1 MFGHQIKD
9 IEDMTLEASKTANVE
24 QSIHEHVEFD
34 AVHMDAKD
42 DCCLVAVAHD
52 EAKDSVLAHEL
63 PESASVADSQT
74 KPSCDAL
81 AAALA
86 LSFVQDHAVVTADDA
101 LDAAAPSHVLNAGFF
116 ASELNGSMDG
126 IELIGALACD
136 DAAHI
141 VDVSACLSD
150 IASAKLCFNVPLC
163 DNDEASDITDA
174 KSKLAQEWL
183 NHSEAEISKVIMP
196 KCCQT
201 IWNTTKHDGSTY
213 YDAFGVGVASL
224 NSLALD
230 DRAVGLDI
238 SALISTQ
245 EPSAGVADTQN
256 ADAQAL
262 QGSCVALDTT
272 TLAKSNV
279 LLSSDDSTA
288 AEDDAYAFAYS
299 DADAEICDADAD
311 ADDDALSLVE
321 VDSIHLSDGDGAAS
335 NNGCDEPI
343 ANAVAESDALAAVA
357 ANAANAVNVAN
368 VAANESQVLSNGA
381 SVAAVKSA
389 SDAVSSFASSAS
401 VVYGS
406 ADACADT
413 DAVEVDCC
421 GVALDVVAA
430 ALSHASHEGSDIC
443 GLTINGCAKIW
454 SESNSYFFER
464 GSNLGSLETMSVGER
479 LDYLL
484 DSFSYDIDPYSIK
497 ALDSAIALVHNR
509 RSMMRSCEESNY
521 VLLKNL
527 GLSYVEIQDLLSV
540 LHLEENYS
548 TGAYLLGVCD
558 DELEFKEALKPYSL
572 DTLITDPEFEKA
584 MLDKLLLWN
593 KADERQLNKNAR
605 LQTTINKIYSAMDRR
620 CGGRFKLR
628 DQRFIAEMAIIFL
641 SFAHDISKIRTD
653 LDIRAANGLKYEPYQ
668 SLTDFIA
675 ETKTPYLLLRHL
687 LGRKDDHHKIGLSYG
702 VDMLARYCYNT
713 EKLVSQLFDI
723 RMEINDF
730 SSPLAEIVI
739 KKGDRGSCC
748 TAATT
753 LSSNA
758 EMLRVMAKESA
769 AMRLRISQLNA
780 ILQADIEDNVNLLR
794 DRTFERLIKANPIPE
809 LQLNSVADLSTEN
822 GTAASSVDGI
832 QGSANGAST
841 PSIANASKD
850 AAILAA
856 SESNA
861 FTAAAN
867 DADYDADEAKSKDS
881 GSECLDDGACADAH
895 ADTHDDT
902 GADAISDT
910 DSGSDEAADG
920 NCVFHAPKNFSCLK
934 EMERRQ
940 RYGNCLFTNL
950 NKEPQR
956 TICTLSSLM
965 YASAL
970 AEYERRIHSV
980 NETYSDIYVSDNTMY
995 ISTSSRAH
1003 ASLLFGMNLLTYQDL
1018 QTSLEWD
1025 GKLVHEIIVRN
1036 GLSFRRG
1043 HNYHLTECDGNTVI
1057 FRGFTLRVDEQPIY
1071 PQLKVRQLAN
1081 NDTLL
1086 NQLVGSIALYI
1097 AARHEQQ
1104 NYLIEHRKMLLRIFE
1119 LMAALSRRERV
1130 RLLARLDDVSY
1141 ERYKLLERSLNI
1153 FESINLVSTQKI
1165 AASLH
1170 ANDPLAKAIEQG
1182 PQHLLDLMRKYP
1194 VNNQCATEAM
1204 AGNASLNSFGT
1215 AATAADTNTANL
1227 CCKQANAS
1235 ASNAANASASKRLDT
1250 PTNNAANSANRANGD
1265 CATWSMAEAIEH
1277 GGVDAGSLKSA
1288 WFELINEYE
1297 QRCMGVDIPAL
1308 VQAFNLERKSLAVNS
1323 TEAVVFR
1330 EMLGLGVAIM
1340 IGASHADDDIFKASK
1355 RHVVTGGFDYRNM
1368 KMRGLSLIELENS
1381 HLKDFD
1387 PLKIPNYMD
1396 YELKPSRMVING
1408 CTLSDVLHSAEHYKQ
1423 QVIVTFENGSK
1434 ALNDVLCSRQS
1445 KAKKLKKQFEQCPV

>member
-9 IEDMTLEASKTANVE
+9 IEDKTLESSKTANVE
-24 QSIHEHVEFD
+24 QSIHEHVQFD
-34 AVHMDAKD
+34 AVQMDAKD
-42 DCCLVAVAHD
+42 DGCLVAVAHD
-52 EAKDSVLAHEL
+52 EAKDSVLDHKL
-63 PESASVADSQT
+63 PVAACVADSQT

-81 AAALA
+81 AAAHA
-86 LSFVQDHAVVTADDA
+86 LSFVQDPDVVSADDA
-101 LDAAAPSHVLNAGFF
+101 VDAAVPSQVLSAGFF
-116 ASELNGSMDG
+116 ATELNCSMES
-126 IELIGALACD
+126 IELIDALAAD
-136 DAAHI
+136 DDSVLV

-150 IASAKLCFNVPLC
+150 IASAKLCFDVRLS
-163 DNDEASDITDA
+163 DNDEASDISDA

-183 NHSEAEISKVIMP
+183 NHSEAEISKVMMP
-196 KCCQT
+196 KCSET
-201 IWNTTKHDGSTY
+201 IWNTTQHDVNTCD
-213 YDAFGVGVASL
+213 DAFGVGVASL
-224 NSLALD
+224 TSLALD

-238 SALISTQ
+238 STLLSTQ
-245 EPSAGVADTQN
+245 EPCAGAADTQN
-256 ADAQAL
+256 TYAQSLEGTCLSSDA
-262 QGSCVALDTT
+262 T
-272 TLAKSNV
+272 TLATSNA
-279 LLSSDDSTA
+279 LRSSDDSTA
-288 AEDDAYAFAYS
+288 AEDDAYAYS
-299 DADAEICDADAD
+299 DADADICGA
-311 ADDDALSLVE
+311 DDALALVE
-321 VDSIHLSDGDGAAS
+321 VDSIHLSDGDGVAS
-335 NNGCDEPI
+335 NNGCDEPVAHAVGECDTLVAMA
-343 ANAVAESDALAAVA
+343 ANE
-357 ANAANAVNVAN
+357 ANAANAINVAN
-368 VAANESQVLSNGA
+368 VAANESEILSDG
-381 SVAAVKSA
+381 AAVTLVQAA
-389 SDAVSSFASSAS
+389 SDAVSSFGSSAA
-401 VVYGS
+401 VGGS
-406 ADACADT
+406 ADAGADT

-443 GLTINGCAKIW
+443 GLSINGCAKIW

-464 GSNLGSLETMSVGER
+464 GSNLDSLETMSVGER

-484 DSFSYDIDPYSIK
+484 DSFSYEIDPYSIK
-497 ALDSAIALVHNR
+497 ALDSAIALVNNR

-527 GLSYVEIQDLLSV
+527 GLSDVEIQDLLSV

-822 GTAASSVDGI
+822 GTAASLVDGI
-832 QGSANGAST
+832 QGSANSVST
-841 PSIANASKD
+841 PSGANASDD
-850 AAILAA
+850 ASSLDA
-856 SESNA
+856 SESKN
-861 FTAAAN
+861 FTAAAG
-867 DADYDADEAKSKDS
+867 DGDADEAKSQDS
-881 GSECLDDGACADAH
+881 SSECLDDGACADAH

-910 DSGSDEAADG
+910 DSGADEAVDG
-920 NCVFHAPKNFSCLK
+920 NCVLHAPKSFSCLK

-1043 HNYHLTECDGNTVI
+1043 HNYHLTECEGNTVI

-1153 FESINLVSTQKI
+1153 FESISLVSTQKI

-1182 PQHLLDLMRKYP
+1182 PQHMLELMRKYP
-1194 VNNQCATEAM
+1194 VDDQCTIDSM
-1204 AGNASLNSFGT
+1204 AGNASLNSFGSAT
-1215 AATAADTNTANL
+1215 TAADTNTANL
-1227 CCKQANAS
+1227 S
-1235 ASNAANASASKRLDT
+1235 SNAANASASASASAS
-1250 PTNNAANSANRANGD
+1250 NAANAANSANRANGD
-1265 CATWSMAEAIEH
+1265 GATGSMVDAIEQ
-1277 GGVDAGSLKSA
+1277 GCGDAGRLKSA

-1308 VQAFNLERKSLAVNS
+1308 VQAFNLDRKSIAVNS

-1330 EMLGLGVAIM
+1330 EVLGLGVAIM

-1368 KMRGLSLIELENS
+1368 KMRGLRLIELENS

-1387 PLKIPNYMD
+1387 PLNLPNYMD

-1423 QVIVTFENGSK
+1423 QVTVTFENGSK

-1445 KAKKLKKQFEQCPV
+1445 KAKKLKKQLEQCPV

>member
-1 MFGHQIKD
+1 MFGHQIKV
-9 IEDMTLEASKTANVE
+9 IEDMTLEASKSANVE
-24 QSIHEHVEFD
+24 QSIREHVQFD
-34 AVHMDAKD
+34 AMKMDAKD
-42 DCCLVAVAHD
+42 DACLVAVAHD
-52 EAKDSVLAHEL
+52 EAKDSVLDHEQS
-63 PESASVADSQT
+63 ESACVADSQA
-74 KPSCDAL
+74 KLCCDAL
-81 AAALA
+81 AAAHDLTFA
-86 LSFVQDHAVVTADDA
+86 QAPDVMSADDA
-101 LDAAAPSHVLNAGFF
+101 LDDTVHSHVLSAGFF
-116 ASELNGSMDG
+116 ATELNGSMEG
-126 IELIGALACD
+126 IELIDALAAD
-136 DAAHI
+136 DDSLRV

-150 IASAKLCFNVPLC
+150 IASAKLCFDVLPHE
-163 DNDEASDITDA
+163 NDAAIDATDA
-174 KSKLAQEWL
+174 KAKLAQEWL
-183 NHSEAEISKVIMP
+183 NHNMAEISQVMMP
-196 KCCQT
+196 KRGET
-201 IWNTTKHDGSTY
+201 IWNTTQHDGNTY

-224 NSLALD
+224 TSLALD

-245 EPSAGVADTQN
+245 EPSAGAADTQN
-256 ADAQAL
+256 TDAQTLEGTCLA
-262 QGSCVALDTT
+262 SYAT
-272 TLAKSNV
+272 TLATSNE

-299 DADAEICDADAD
+299 DANADVCDAT
-311 ADDDALSLVE
+311 DALALVE

-335 NNGCDEPI
+335 NYGRNEPV

-368 VAANESQVLSNGA
+368 VAANESVMLSDGA
-381 SVAAVKSA
+381 AVAAVKA
-389 SDAVSSFASSAS
+389 AYEAVSAASSAA
-401 VVYGS
+401 VCGS
-406 ADACADT
+406 ADAGADTDT

-464 GSNLGSLETMSVGER
+464 GSNLSSLETMSVGER

-484 DSFSYDIDPYSIK
+484 DNFSYEIDPYSIK
-497 ALDSAIALVHNR
+497 ALDSATALAHNR

-527 GLSYVEIQDLLSV
+527 GLSDVEIQDLLSV

-809 LQLNSVADLSTEN
+809 LQLNSVADLSTEI
-822 GTAASSVDGI
+822 GTSASSLDGI
-832 QGSANGAST
+832 QACANGAST
-841 PSIANASKD
+841 PSSANANKD
-850 AAILAA
+850 APILAV
-856 SESNA
+856 SESNT
-861 FTAAAN
+861 FTAAAG
-867 DADYDADEAKSKDS
+867 DADADAVEAKSKDS
-881 GSECLDDGACADAH
+881 DSECFDDGTCADAC

-902 GADAISDT
+902 GADSVSDT
-910 DSGSDEAADG
+910 DSGADEAADG
-920 NCVFHAPKNFSCLK
+920 NCVLHAPKSFSCLK
-934 EMERRQ
+934 EMQRRQ

-1043 HNYHLTECDGNTVI
+1043 HNYHLTECEGNTVI

-1165 AASLH
+1165 AASLN

-1182 PQHLLDLMRKYP
+1182 PQHMLELMDKYP
-1194 VNNQCATEAM
+1194 VDNHCAIEAM
-1204 AGNASLNSFGT
+1204 TGNASINSFGT
-1215 AATAADTNTANL
+1215 ATTAADTNTANL
-1227 CCKQANAS
+1227 S
-1235 ASNAANASASKRLDT
+1235 SNAANASASASGSASASAC
-1250 PTNNAANSANRANGD
+1250 NAANAANGANRANSDG
-1265 CATWSMAEAIEH
+1265 ATCSMAEAIEH
-1277 GGVDAGSLKSA
+1277 GCVDDSSLKSA
-1288 WFELINEYE
+1288 WFELVNEYE

-1308 VQAFNLERKSLAVNS
+1308 VQAFNLERKSIAVNS

-1330 EMLGLGVAIM
+1330 EVLGLGVAIM

-1387 PLKIPNYMD
+1387 PLNLPNYMD

-1445 KAKKLKKQFEQCPV
+1445 KAKKLKKQLEQCPV

>member
-1 MFGHQIKD
+1 MLGHQIKD
-9 IEDMTLEASKTANVE
+9 IEDKTLEASKTANVE
-24 QSIHEHVEFD
+24 QSIHEHVQFD
-34 AVHMDAKD
+34 AMKMDAKD
-42 DCCLVAVAHD
+42 DGCLVTVAHD
-52 EAKDSVLAHEL
+52 EAKDSVLDHEL
-63 PESASVADSQT
+63 PEAACVAESQT
-74 KPSCDAL
+74 KPSRDSFTAAQAL
-81 AAALA
+81 TF
-86 LSFVQDHAVVTADDA
+86 SKDPAVVTADDA
-101 LDAAAPSHVLNAGFF
+101 VDAAVPSHVLSAGFF
-116 ASELNGSMDG
+116 ASELNGCMDG
-126 IELIGALACD
+126 IERIGSLAGD
-136 DAAHI
+136 DAACV

-150 IASAKLCFNVPLC
+150 IASAKLCIDVLPR
-163 DNDEASDITDA
+163 DNDEASGITDA
-174 KSKLAQEWL
+174 KSKLTQEWL
-183 NHSEAEISKVIMP
+183 NHSEAEISKVMMP
-196 KCCQT
+196 KCSET
-201 IWNTTKHDGSTY
+201 IWNTTQHDVNTCD
-213 YDAFGVGVASL
+213 DAFGVGAASL
-224 NSLALD
+224 TSLALD

-245 EPSAGVADTQN
+245 EPSAGVADTDN
-256 ADAQAL
+256 AAAQAPEDT
-262 QGSCVALDTT
+262 CVSSDTT
-272 TLAKSNV
+272 SLVTRAA
-279 LLSSDDSTA
+279 LLSSDDNA
-288 AEDDAYAFAYS
+288 ATEDDAYAYS
-299 DADAEICDADAD
+299 DADADICDAN
-311 ADDDALSLVE
+311 DALAWVE
-321 VDSIHLSDGDGAAS
+321 VDSIHLTYGDGVAS
-335 NNGCDEPI
+335 NNGCDEHV
-343 ANAVAESDALAAVA
+343 AHAVGECYALAAVA
-357 ANAANAVNVAN
+357 ANASNAANAVNVAH
-368 VAANESQVLSNGA
+368 VAANESEVLSDG
-381 SVAAVKSA
+381 AAVAVIKDA
-389 SDAVSSFASSAS
+389 SEAVSAASSAA
-401 VVYGS
+401 VCGS
-406 ADACADT
+406 ADAGADT
-413 DAVEVDCC
+413 GAVEVDCC

-430 ALSHASHEGSDIC
+430 ALSHASYEGSDIC

-484 DSFSYDIDPYSIK
+484 DSFSYEIDPYSIK

-521 VLLKNL
+521 ALLKNL
-527 GLSYVEIQDLLSV
+527 GLSDVEIQDLLSV

-548 TGAYLLGVCD
+548 TGAYLLGICD

-605 LQTTINKIYSAMDRR
+605 LQTTINKIYSAMDKR

-758 EMLRVMAKESA
+758 EMLRVMAKESS

-832 QGSANGAST
+832 QARTNGAST
-841 PSIANASKD
+841 PSSANANKD
-850 AAILAA
+850 APILAV
-856 SESNA
+856 SERNT
-861 FTAAAN
+861 FTAAAG
-867 DADYDADEAKSKDS
+867 DADADGDVDADADADAVEAKSQDS
-881 GSECLDDGACADAH
+881 SSECLDDGARGDAH
-895 ADTHDDT
+895 AVTHDDT
-902 GADAISDT
+902 GADSVSDT
-910 DSGSDEAADG
+910 DSGADEAADG

-956 TICTLSSLM
+956 TICTLTSLM

-970 AEYERRIHSV
+970 AEYERRIRSV

-1043 HNYHLTECDGNTVI
+1043 HNYHLTECEGNTVI

-1165 AASLH
+1165 AASLN

-1182 PQHLLDLMRKYP
+1182 PQHLLGLMRKYP
-1194 VNNQCATEAM
+1194 VNNHCTIEAM

-1215 AATAADTNTANL
+1215 ATTAAGTNTANL
-1227 CCKQANAS
+1227 S
-1235 ASNAANASASKRLDT
+1235 SNAANASASASGIASAS
-1250 PTNNAANSANRANGD
+1250 NAASAANSANRANGD
-1265 CATWSMAEAIEH
+1265 GATGSMVEAIEQ
-1277 GGVDAGSLKSA
+1277 GCVDASSLKSA
-1288 WFELINEYE
+1288 WFELVNEYE

-1308 VQAFNLERKSLAVNS
+1308 VQAFNLERKSIAVNS

-1330 EMLGLGVAIM
+1330 EVLGLGVAIM

-1387 PLKIPNYMD
+1387 PLNLPNYMD

-1423 QVIVTFENGSK
+1423 QVTVTFENGSK

-1445 KAKKLKKQFEQCPV
+1445 KAKKLKKQLEQCPV

>member
-9 IEDMTLEASKTANVE
+9 IEDKTLEASKTANVE
-24 QSIHEHVEFD
+24 QSIREQVQFD
-34 AVHMDAKD
+34 AVDMDAKD
-42 DCCLVAVAHD
+42 NGCLVAVAHD

-63 PESASVADSQT
+63 SESACVAESQT

-81 AAALA
+81 AAAHA
-86 LSFVQDHAVVTADDA
+86 LTFAKDPAVVTADDA
-101 LDAAAPSHVLNAGFF
+101 LNAAFPSHVLSAGFF
-116 ASELNGSMDG
+116 ATELNGSMDG
-126 IELIGALACD
+126 IELIDAVAAD
-136 DAAHI
+136 DDSVRV

-150 IASAKLCFNVPLC
+150 IASAKLCFDVLPSE
-163 DNDEASDITDA
+163 NDEASDITDA

-183 NHSEAEISKVIMP
+183 NHNMAEISKVMMP
-196 KCCQT
+196 KFSET
-201 IWNTTKHDGSTY
+201 IWNTTKHDGNTCD
-213 YDAFGVGVASL
+213 DAFGVGVASL
-224 NSLALD
+224 TSLALN

-245 EPSAGVADTQN
+245 EPCAGAADTQN
-256 ADAQAL
+256 TDAQTLEGTCLA
-262 QGSCVALDTT
+262 SDAT
-272 TLAKSNV
+272 TLATSNA
-279 LLSSDDSTA
+279 LLSSDDSSV
-288 AEDDAYAFAYS
+288 AEDNYS
-299 DADAEICDADAD
+299 NTNADTDADICGA
-311 ADDDALSLVE
+311 DDALALVE
-321 VDSIHLSDGDGAAS
+321 VDSIHLTDGDGVAS
-335 NNGCDEPI
+335 NHGRDEPV

-357 ANAANAVNVAN
+357 ANAANAANAVNVAN
-368 VAANESQVLSNGA
+368 VATNESEVLSDG
-381 SVAAVKSA
+381 AAVTEVQAA
-389 SDAVSSFASSAS
+389 SDAVSSFASSAA
-401 VVYGS
+401 VGGS
-406 ADACADT
+406 SDAGADT

-464 GSNLGSLETMSVGER
+464 GSNLSSLETMSVGER

-484 DSFSYDIDPYSIK
+484 DNFSYEIDPYSIK

-521 VLLKNL
+521 VLCKKL
-527 GLSYVEIQDLLSV
+527 GLSDVEIQDLLSV

-822 GTAASSVDGI
+822 GTLASSVDGI
-832 QGSANGAST
+832 QARANGAST
-841 PSIANASKD
+841 PSSANAIKE

-856 SESNA
+856 SESKA
-861 FTAAAN
+861 FTAAAG
-867 DADYDADEAKSKDS
+867 DGDADEAKSQDS
-881 GSECLDDGACADAH
+881 SSECLDDGACADAH

-902 GADAISDT
+902 GAEPVSDT
-910 DSGSDEAADG
+910 DSGGADEAADS
-920 NCVFHAPKNFSCLK
+920 NCVLHAPKNFSCLK

-1043 HNYHLTECDGNTVI
+1043 HNYHLTECEGNTVI

-1104 NYLIEHRKMLLRIFE
+1104 NYLIEHRKMLLRLFE

-1165 AASLH
+1165 ASSLN

-1182 PQHLLDLMRKYP
+1182 PQHLIELMRKYP
-1194 VNNQCATEAM
+1194 VDNHCTIDSI

-1215 AATAADTNTANL
+1215 TTTAADTNTANL
-1227 CCKQANAS
+1227 SSNAANAS
-1235 ASNAANASASKRLDT
+1235 ASNAA
-1250 PTNNAANSANRANGD
+1250 NAANSANRANGD
-1265 CATWSMAEAIEH
+1265 GAPCSMVEAIEH
-1277 GGVDAGSLKSA
+1277 GCVDAGSLKSA

-1330 EMLGLGVAIM
+1330 EVLGLGVAIM

-1387 PLKIPNYMD
+1387 PLNLPNYMD

-1423 QVIVTFENGSK
+1423 QVTVTFENGSK

-1445 KAKKLKKQFEQCPV
+1445 KAKKLKKQLEQCPV

>member
-9 IEDMTLEASKTANVE
+9 IEDMTLEAGKTANVE
-24 QSIHEHVEFD
+24 QSIHEHVQFD

-52 EAKDSVLAHEL
+52 EAQDSVLNHKL
-63 PESASVADSQT
+63 PVAACVADSQT
-74 KPSCDAL
+74 KPCCDAF
-81 AAALA
+81 AAAHA
-86 LSFVQDHAVVTADDA
+86 LTFAKDPAVVTAADT
-101 LDAAAPSHVLNAGFF
+101 LDAAVPSHVLNAGFF
-116 ASELNGSMDG
+116 ASELNGGMDG
-126 IELIGALACD
+126 IKLIGALAGN

-150 IASAKLCFNVPLC
+150 IASAKLSFDVLPS
-163 DNDEASDITDA
+163 DNDAASDATVA
-174 KSKLAQEWL
+174 KAKLAQEWL
-183 NHSEAEISKVIMP
+183 NHSEAESLNVIVP
-196 KCCQT
+196 KCGDT
-201 IWNTTKHDGSTY
+201 IWNTTKHDGNTCD
-213 YDAFGVGVASL
+213 DAFGVGVASL
-224 NSLALD
+224 TSLALD
-230 DRAVGLDI
+230 DHAVGLDI
-238 SALISTQ
+238 SSLISTQ
-245 EPSAGVADTQN
+245 EPSAGAADTQN
-256 ADAQAL
+256 TDAQSL
-262 QGSCVALDTT
+262 EGSCVASDAT
-272 TLAKSNV
+272 TLATSNV

-299 DADAEICDADAD
+299 DADADVCGA
-311 ADDDALSLVE
+311 DDALTLVE

-335 NNGCDEPI
+335 NHGCDEPV
-343 ANAVAESDALAAVA
+343 ANAEAECGALAAVA

-368 VAANESQVLSNGA
+368 VAADDSEILSDG
-381 SVAAVKSA
+381 AAVTAVQAA
-389 SDAVSSFASSAS
+389 SEDVSTSASSAA
-401 VVYGS
+401 VGAS
-406 ADACADT
+406 AEACADT

-464 GSNLGSLETMSVGER
+464 GSNLDSLETMSVGER

-484 DSFSYDIDPYSIK
+484 DSFSYEIDPYSIK

-527 GLSYVEIQDLLSV
+527 GLSDVEIQDLLSV

-822 GTAASSVDGI
+822 GTAAGSVDGI

-841 PSIANASKD
+841 PSSANAQKD
-850 AAILAA
+850 AAIVAV
-856 SESNA
+856 SECKT
-861 FTAAAN
+861 FTAAAG
-867 DADYDADEAKSKDS
+867 DADAVDDEAKSKDS
-881 GSECLDDGACADAH
+881 SSECLVDGACADAH
-895 ADTHDDT
+895 ADTQEDT
-902 GADAISDT
+902 GSDSVADT
-910 DSGSDEAADG
+910 DSGADEAVEG
-920 NCVFHAPKNFSCLK
+920 NCVLHAPKNFSCLK

-1043 HNYHLTECDGNTVI
+1043 HNYHLTECEGNTVI

-1182 PQHLLDLMRKYP
+1182 PQHLLELMHKYP
-1194 VNNQCATEAM
+1194 VDNHCATEAM
-1204 AGNASLNSFGT
+1204 AANASLNSFGT
-1215 AATAADTNTANL
+1215 ATTAADTNTANL
-1227 CCKQANAS
+1227 SSNAANANASGSASAS
-1235 ASNAANASASKRLDT
+1235 ASNAANS
-1250 PTNNAANSANRANGD
+1250 ANSANGGGAP
-1265 CATWSMAEAIEH
+1265 CSMVEAIEH
-1277 GGVDAGSLKSA
+1277 GCVDAGSIKSA

-1308 VQAFNLERKSLAVNS
+1308 VQAFNLERKSIAVNS

-1330 EMLGLGVAIM
+1330 EVLGLGVAIM

-1387 PLKIPNYMD
+1387 PLNLPNYMD

-1423 QVIVTFENGSK
+1423 QVTVTFENGSK

-1445 KAKKLKKQFEQCPV
+1445 KAKKLKKQLEQCPV

>member
-9 IEDMTLEASKTANVE
+9 IEDMTLEDSKSANVE
-24 QSIHEHVEFD
+24 QSIHEHVQFD
-34 AVHMDAKD
+34 AVQMDAKD
-42 DCCLVAVAHD
+42 DGCLVAVAHD
-52 EAKDSVLAHEL
+52 EAQDSVLNHKL
-63 PESASVADSQT
+63 PEAACVAESQT
-74 KPSCDAL
+74 KPTSNAF
-81 AAALA
+81 AAAHA
-86 LSFVQDHAVVTADDA
+86 LTFAKDPAVVTADDA
-101 LDAAAPSHVLNAGFF
+101 LDAAVPSHVLSAGFF
-116 ASELNGSMDG
+116 ASELNGSMNG
-126 IELIGALACD
+126 FELIDALAAD
-136 DAAHI
+136 DGSVRV

-150 IASAKLCFNVPLC
+150 IASDKLCFDVLLR

-183 NHSEAEISKVIMP
+183 NHNMAEISQVMMP
-196 KCCQT
+196 KCGET
-201 IWNTTKHDGSTY
+201 IWNTTQHDGNTCD
-213 YDAFGVGVASL
+213 DAFGVGVASL
-224 NSLALD
+224 TSLALND
-230 DRAVGLDI
+230 QAVGLDI

-245 EPSAGVADTQN
+245 EPSAGAADTQN
-256 ADAQAL
+256 TDAQAL
-262 QGSCVALDTT
+262 QDSCVALDTT
-272 TLAKSNV
+272 TLATSNA

-299 DADAEICDADAD
+299 DADADICGA
-311 ADDDALSLVE
+311 DDALALVE
-321 VDSIHLSDGDGAAS
+321 VDSIHLTYGDGTAS
-335 NNGCDEPI
+335 NHGCDEPV
-343 ANAVAESDALAAVA
+343 ANAVGECDALAAVA
-357 ANAANAVNVAN
+357 ANSANAANAINVAN
-368 VAANESQVLSNGA
+368 VAANESAVLSDGA
-381 SVAAVKSA
+381 AVAAVKA
-389 SDAVSSFASSAS
+389 AYEAVSAASSAA
-401 VVYGS
+401 VCGS
-406 ADACADT
+406 ADAGADTDT
-413 DAVEVDCC
+413 DAVEMDCC

-484 DSFSYDIDPYSIK
+484 DSFSYEIDPYSIK

-521 VLLKNL
+521 ALLKNL
-527 GLSYVEIQDLLSV
+527 GLSDVEIQDLLSV

-572 DTLITDPEFEKA
+572 DALITDPEFEKA

-867 DADYDADEAKSKDS
+867 DADYDADEAKSQDS
-881 GSECLDDGACADAH
+881 SSACLDDGACADAC
-895 ADTHDDT
+895 ADAQDDT
-902 GADAISDT
+902 GADAVSDT
-910 DSGSDEAADG
+910 DSGAYEAVEG

-1043 HNYHLTECDGNTVI
+1043 HNYHLTECEGNTVI
-1057 FRGFTLRVDEQPIY
+1057 FRGFTLRVDEQPLY

-1130 RLLARLDDVSY
+1130 RLLARLDNVSY

-1170 ANDPLAKAIEQG
+1170 ANDPLTKAIEQG

-1215 AATAADTNTANL
+1215 ATTAADTNTANL
-1227 CCKQANAS
+1227 SSKNTNAANASACASANAS
-1235 ASNAANASASKRLDT
+1235 ASNAAN
-1250 PTNNAANSANRANGD
+1250 SANRANAD
-1265 CATWSMAEAIEH
+1265 VAPCSMVDAIEH
-1277 GGVDAGSLKSA
+1277 GCGDAGSLKSA
-1288 WFELINEYE
+1288 WFELVNEYE

-1330 EMLGLGVAIM
+1330 EVLGLGVAIM

-1387 PLKIPNYMD
+1387 PLNLPNYMD

-1408 CTLSDVLHSAEHYKQ
+1408 CTLSDVLRSAEHCKQ
-1423 QVIVTFENGSK
+1423 QVTVTFENGSK

-1445 KAKKLKKQFEQCPV
+1445 KAKKLKKQLEQCPV

>member
-9 IEDMTLEASKTANVE
+9 IEDMTLEASKSANVE
-24 QSIHEHVEFD
+24 QTIHEHVQFD
-34 AVHMDAKD
+34 AMKMDAKD
-42 DCCLVAVAHD
+42 DGCLVAVGHVQDQAD
-52 EAKDSVLAHEL
+52 VLAHEL
-63 PESASVADSQT
+63 PEAACIADSQSM
-74 KPSCDAL
+74 PCCDVL
-81 AAALA
+81 AAAHA
-86 LSFVQDHAVVTADDA
+86 LTFDQAPDVISADNA
-101 LDAAAPSHVLNAGFF
+101 LDDTVPSHVLSAGFF
-116 ASELNGSMDG
+116 ASEFNGSMDG
-126 IELIGALACD
+126 IELIGALAGD

-150 IASAKLCFNVPLC
+150 IASAKLRFNVLLR

-174 KSKLAQEWL
+174 KYKLAQEWL
-183 NHSEAEISKVIMP
+183 NHNMVEISKVMMP
-196 KCCQT
+196 KCGQS
-201 IWNTTKHDGSTY
+201 IWNTTKHDGTTY
-213 YDAFGVGVASL
+213 NDAFGVGVASL
-224 NSLALD
+224 SSLVLD
-230 DRAVGLDI
+230 GRTVELDI
-238 SALISTQ
+238 STLLSTQ
-245 EPSAGVADTQN
+245 DSSAGTADTHN

-262 QGSCVALDTT
+262 EGTCLASDAT
-272 TLAKSNV
+272 TLATSNS
-279 LLSSDDSTA
+279 LRSSDDSFV
-288 AEDDAYAFAYS
+288 AEDHYANTKAN
-299 DADAEICDADAD
+299 ADAD
-311 ADDDALSLVE
+311 ICGADDALALVE
-321 VDSIHLSDGDGAAS
+321 VDSIHLKDGDGAAS
-335 NNGCDEPI
+335 NYGRNEPV

-368 VAANESQVLSNGA
+368 VAANESEVLSNGA
-381 SVAAVKSA
+381 SVAAVKAA
-389 SDAVSSFASSAS
+389 SDVVSSFASSAA
-401 VVYGS
+401 VGGS
-406 ADACADT
+406 NDVCADT

-464 GSNLGSLETMSVGER
+464 GSNLGSLETMSVAER

-484 DSFSYDIDPYSIK
+484 DSFSYEIDPYSIK

-527 GLSYVEIQDLLSV
+527 GLSDVEIQDLLSV

-809 LQLNSVADLSTEN
+809 LQLNSVADLATEN
-822 GTAASSVDGI
+822 GTAARSVDSI
-832 QGSANGAST
+832 QARANGAST
-841 PSIANASKD
+841 PSSANANKD
-850 AAILAA
+850 AAILTV
-856 SESNA
+856 SESNT

-867 DADYDADEAKSKDS
+867 DADYYADEAKSQDS
-881 GSECLDDGACADAH
+881 SSECLDDGACADAH

-902 GADAISDT
+902 GADSVSDT
-910 DSGSDEAADG
+910 DSGVDEAADG
-920 NCVFHAPKNFSCLK
+920 NCVFHAPKSFSCLK

-1043 HNYHLTECDGNTVI
+1043 HNYHLTECEGNTVI
-1057 FRGFTLRVDEQPIY
+1057 FRGFTLRVDEQAIY

-1104 NYLIEHRKMLLRIFE
+1104 NYLIEHRKMLLRLFE

-1130 RLLARLDDVSY
+1130 RLLARLDNVSY

-1165 AASLH
+1165 AASLN

-1182 PQHLLDLMRKYP
+1182 PKHLLELMRKYP
-1194 VNNQCATEAM
+1194 VDNHCAIQAM
-1204 AGNASLNSFGT
+1204 TGNASLNSFGT
-1215 AATAADTNTANL
+1215 ATSAADTNTANL
-1227 CCKQANAS
+1227 CCKKASASAS
-1235 ASNAANASASKRLDT
+1235 ASNAANA
-1250 PTNNAANSANRANGD
+1250 ANRANGD
-1265 CATWSMAEAIEH
+1265 GAPCSMVEAIEQ
-1277 GGVDAGSLKSA
+1277 GCVDDSSLKNA
-1288 WFELINEYE
+1288 WFELVNEYE

-1308 VQAFNLERKSLAVNS
+1308 VQAFNLERKSIAVNS

-1330 EMLGLGVAIM
+1330 EVLGLGVAIM

-1387 PLKIPNYMD
+1387 PLNLPNYMD

-1408 CTLSDVLHSAEHYKQ
+1408 CTLSDVLHSADHYKQ

-1445 KAKKLKKQFEQCPV
+1445 KAKKLKKQLEQCPV

>member
-9 IEDMTLEASKTANVE
+9 IEDMTLEASKSANVE
-24 QSIHEHVEFD
+24 QSIREQVQFD
-34 AVHMDAKD
+34 AVDMDAKD
-42 DCCLVAVAHD
+42 DGCLVAVAHD
-52 EAKDSVLAHEL
+52 KDQADVLAHEQS
-63 PESASVADSQT
+63 ESACVAQSQI
-74 KPSCDAL
+74 KPCCDVFAASHAL
-81 AAALA
+81 T
-86 LSFVQDHAVVTADDA
+86 FGQDPVGVSADDA
-101 LDAAAPSHVLNAGFF
+101 LDAAVPSHVLSAGFF
-116 ASELNGSMDG
+116 ASELNGCMHG
-126 IELIGALACD
+126 IELIGALAGD

-150 IASAKLCFNVPLC
+150 IASAKLCFDVLLS
-163 DNDEASDITDA
+163 DNDEASDLTDS

-183 NHSEAEISKVIMP
+183 NHSEAEISKVMMS
-196 KCCQT
+196 KCGET
-201 IWNTTKHDGSTY
+201 IWNTPKHDGNPCD
-213 YDAFGVGVASL
+213 DAFGVGVASL
-224 NSLALD
+224 TSLALD
-230 DRAVGLDI
+230 AQAVGLDI

-245 EPSAGVADTQN
+245 EPIADIADTQN
-256 ADAQAL
+256 TEAQSL
-262 QGSCVALDTT
+262 EGTCVASDAT
-272 TLAKSNV
+272 TLATSNA
-279 LLSSDDSTA
+279 LSSSDNSSVAKDH
-288 AEDDAYAFAYS
+288 YANTKAN
-299 DADAEICDADAD
+299 ADAD
-311 ADDDALSLVE
+311 ICGADDALALVE
-321 VDSIHLSDGDGAAS
+321 VDSIHLKDSDGAAS

-343 ANAVAESDALAAVA
+343 ANAVAECDALAAVA
-357 ANAANAVNVAN
+357 ANEDNAASVAN
-368 VAANESQVLSNGA
+368 VAANESEILSD
-381 SVAAVKSA
+381 SAAVTVVQAA
-389 SDAVSSFASSAS
+389 SEAVSTSASSAAAG
-401 VVYGS
+401 VS
-406 ADACADT
+406 ADACADS

-464 GSNLGSLETMSVGER
+464 GCNLGSLETMSVGER

-484 DSFSYDIDPYSIK
+484 DSFSYEIDPYSIK
-497 ALDSAIALVHNR
+497 ALDSSIALVHNR

-527 GLSYVEIQDLLSV
+527 GLSDVEIQDLLSV

-822 GTAASSVDGI
+822 GTSASSVDGI
-832 QGSANGAST
+832 QARANGAAT
-841 PSIANASKD
+841 PSSTNANKD
-850 AAILAA
+850 TAILAV

-867 DADYDADEAKSKDS
+867 DADYDAVDAKSQDS
-881 GSECLDDGACADAH
+881 SSECLDDGACADAH

-902 GADAISDT
+902 GADSVSDS
-910 DSGSDEAADG
+910 DSGADEAVDG
-920 NCVFHAPKNFSCLK
+920 NCVFHAPKTFSCLK

-940 RYGNCLFTNL
+940 RYSNCLFTNL
-950 NKEPQR
+950 YKEPQR

-1043 HNYHLTECDGNTVI
+1043 HNYHLTECEGNTVI
-1057 FRGFTLRVDEQPIY
+1057 FRGFTLRIDEQPIY

-1130 RLLARLDDVSY
+1130 RLLARLDDISY
-1141 ERYKLLERSLNI
+1141 ERYKLLECSLNI

-1165 AASLH
+1165 AASLNAH
-1170 ANDPLAKAIEQG
+1170 DPLAKAIEQG
-1182 PQHLLDLMRKYP
+1182 PQHLLELMHKYP
-1194 VNNQCATEAM
+1194 VNNQCAIDAM

-1215 AATAADTNTANL
+1215 TTTAADTNKTNLSSNAAN
-1227 CCKQANAS
+1227 ASASASGSASASASAS
-1235 ASNAANASASKRLDT
+1235 ASNAANAAS
-1250 PTNNAANSANRANGD
+1250 RANGD
-1265 CATWSMAEAIEH
+1265 SAHCSMVEGIEH
-1277 GGVDAGSLKSA
+1277 GCVDAGSLKSA
-1288 WFELINEYE
+1288 WFELVNEYE

-1308 VQAFNLERKSLAVNS
+1308 VQAFNLERKSIAVKS

-1330 EMLGLGVAIM
+1330 EVLGLGVAIM
-1340 IGASHADDDIFKASK
+1340 IGASHADDDIFKTSK

-1387 PLKIPNYMD
+1387 PFNLPNYMD

-1445 KAKKLKKQFEQCPV
+1445 KAKKLKKQLEQCPV